1 MLVIEH
7 DQNYPSFV
15 VSALF
20 QKIGGEEGP
29 LIRGKTLILNFG
41 RYERRL
47 FEGGV
52 YLREALI
59 GGFTVLLNI
68 TM

>member
-20 QKIGGEEGP
+20 QKIGGEEGAAYSREDAYFEFWP
-29 LIRGKTLILNFG
+29 IREALVRRG
-41 RYERRL
+41 RL
-47 FEGGV
+47 FERGANWRIYG
-52 YLREALI
+52 
-59 GGFTVLLNI
+59 I
-68 TM
+68 T